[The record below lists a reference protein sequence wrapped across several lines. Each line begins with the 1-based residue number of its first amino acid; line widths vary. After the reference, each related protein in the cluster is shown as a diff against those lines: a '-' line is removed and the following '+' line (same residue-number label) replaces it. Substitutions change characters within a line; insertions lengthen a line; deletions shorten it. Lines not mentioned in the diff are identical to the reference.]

1 MFVINDRDLPI
12 TVAQKIITGTADY
25 EATEFQ
31 KNVLRAITGTEDT
44 SREMFTL
51 DEIEEIAKYLMTY
64 VESHTKGD

>member
-12 TVAQKIITGTADY
+12 TVAHKIITGTAHY
-25 EATEFQ
+25 EATEFE
-31 KNVLRAITGTEDT
+31 KVVVRAITGTEDT
-44 SREMFTL
+44 SRDMFTL